1 MQDNGVPGSRLL
13 PDGSMIISINTNV
26 KRPRAKAHTENQKK
40 QSTKAK
46 QPRKVLKTTTNAL
59 RTRADVSCLQ
69 SIGLLPCD
77 LWDTYLHNLPMLLPN
92 SSTQRTYIRNLTLLR
107 QICKGQPIAA
117 LLLPTP
123 QPLLRSLME
132 ASQTLALNPWTI
144 KCMLTA
150 LLNLLRSVLSK
161 RAKAKP
167 EVVSAIRQLSF
178 AHRHA
183 KRAAVRLPKD
193 GSGWLS
199 HQQLCATRDSITNPT
214 QEKLL
219 LAFLTA
225 TAPRIKN
232 LHNCR
237 IFCAEPTEPELDDY
251 SAYIILPENAS
262 TNQRCL
268 KPCIVYHNNVGP
280 HTRVKLPHLL
290 TELIKSSLQHEPR
303 QFLFGYTRHAM
314 DEPQPYA
321 PRSFANWCSI
331 ALKDITG
338 NKNATIKLAT
348 QAFITHYLNDNNT
361 KAKPL
366 ADALNTTISK
376 LKKQCVVLRDTPS
389 ACG

>member
-26 KRPRAKAHTENQKK
+26 KRPRAKAHTENQIK

-46 QPRKVLKTTTNAL
+46 QPRKVLKATTNAL

-69 SIGLLPCD
+69 SISLLPCD
-77 LWDTYLHNLPMLLPN
+77 LWDTYLYNLPMLLPN
-92 SSTQRTYIRNLTLLR
+92 SSTQRRYIRNLTLLR

-123 QPLLRSLME
+123 EPLLRSLME

-167 EVVSAIRQLSF
+167 EVVSAIKQLSF
-178 AHRHA
+178 AHRQA
-183 KRAAVRLPKD
+183 KRAVVRLPKD

-225 TAPRIKN
+225 TAPRIKT

-237 IFCAEPTEPELDDY
+237 ILNPQNRSWTTTVHIQSF
-251 SAYIILPENAS
+251 SENAS

-280 HTRVKLPHLL
+280 HTRVKLVHLL

-303 QFLFGYTRHAM
+303 QFCLG
-314 DEPQPYA
+314 
-321 PRSFANWCSI
+321 I
-331 ALKDITG
+331 
-338 NKNATIKLAT
+338 
-348 QAFITHYLNDNNT
+348 
-361 KAKPL
+361 
-366 ADALNTTISK
+366 
-376 LKKQCVVLRDTPS
+376 
-389 ACG
+389 